1 MISGENFNFLGGIGV
16 KVGRLMCRVPP
27 RLLLARPQGYCQT
40 PLPTVP
46 KVDPKKVLVTCDAEL
61 PFFRQPPLIIYKVL
75 RL

>member
-40 PLPTVP
+40 PLPTFP
-46 KVDPKKVLVTCDAEL
+46 NIGAEFVILPGMRKLYDVKIKTL
-61 PFFRQPPLIIYKVL
+61 PFDCL
-75 RL
+75 